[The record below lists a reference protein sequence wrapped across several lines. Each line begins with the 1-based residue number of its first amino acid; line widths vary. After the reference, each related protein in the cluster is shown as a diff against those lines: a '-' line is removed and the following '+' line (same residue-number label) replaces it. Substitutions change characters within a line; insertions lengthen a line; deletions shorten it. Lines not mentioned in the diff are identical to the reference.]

1 MTSGSMDGDPRLRRG
16 SQSSVRDGIAMVIG
30 AIVVAGALLLGG
42 QAPASTAPEGPTAT
56 APAAVVTTGTVAA
69 LLAAADASGSTNV
82 ESLDRVAPV
91 ATDPP
96 EQDDRD
102 PVTAQVFETS
112 VQDPVVFAIQM
123 VGGLLAIGRDAQLAG
138 AATDTDGDGVPD
150 TVERRLGTNPNRR
163 DSDRDGTPD
172 GKEDPDKDRLR
183 TLFELDRSNTDP
195 GDADSDNDGI
205 RDSVEDPDGDK
216 LSNAAEQ
223 RYGLNPRRKDTN
235 GDGQSDWR
243 EDHDRDG
250 RPNGLEQDNFNLPSN
265 LTPTLG
271 EADEDI
277 PRSGSERCH
286 QRRGLTKPVS
296 CSWGDPDGKLVL
308 IFGDSHAVQWFPA
321 IYKVAKLRGWH
332 LMSMTK
338 SACPLPDITTI
349 RDGAID
355 TSCVTWR
362 KKALARSPD

>member
-42 QAPASTAPEGPTAT
+42 QAPASTAPGGTHGNSAGRCRHHGDRRRPPGGNRRLRIRPTSSRSTGWLRSRPTRPSRMT
-56 APAAVVTTGTVAA
+56 AIR
-69 LLAAADASGSTNV
+69 
-82 ESLDRVAPV
+82 SLPRSSRRRSR
-91 ATDPP
+91 T
-96 EQDDRD
+96 R
-102 PVTAQVFETS
+102 
-112 VQDPVVFAIQM
+112 VVFAIQM

-172 GKEDPDKDRLR
+172 GKEEPDKDRLR
-183 TLFELDRSNTDP
+183 TLFELDRSQDRP
-195 GDADSDNDGI
+195 GDPDSDNDGI
-205 RDSVEDPDGDK
+205 RDSVEDSDGDK

-243 EDHDRDG
+243 EDNSRDG

-265 LTPTLG
+265 LTPTLAMPAG
-271 EADEDI
+271 IYRVPAASAAINDAAWPSPSAARGATPTESWCSSSAT
-277 PRSGSERCH
+277 RTRCSGSRPS
-286 QRRGLTKPVS
+286 T
-296 CSWGDPDGKLVL
+296 
-308 IFGDSHAVQWFPA
+308 
-321 IYKVAKLRGWH
+321 
-332 LMSMTK
+332 
-338 SACPLPDITTI
+338 
-349 RDGAID
+349 
-355 TSCVTWR
+355 
-362 KKALARSPD
+362 RSPSSAAGT